1 MTPPA
6 FPPAFPSAAPGA
18 SPGGS
23 GPPEPLPALTVAF
36 STRGARALGLDPA
49 VWPAADGLDY
59 LVLAQEADP
68 APAPPAAPLA
78 AHLATLEA
86 RADVAVARLA
96 TTGLA
101 RSRNAALDRARG
113 EILLIADDD
122 VTHVEGAFD
131 AIRSYFRDHPRVDL
145 LVGLSLD
152 AAGAPRRRPVR
163 ARLTPWNAG
172 RSASHEIAVR
182 LAPVR
187 AAGVRFDE
195 GFGVG
200 AGTASFLGE
209 EYIFLTDCL
218 RAGLAG
224 EHRPLPV
231 SVHPAPSSGA
241 IWSGPAAAR
250 ARAAAI
256 ARVFGGWAPLARA
269 AYAAR
274 NARRFG
280 SARDLLTFLRG

>member
-1 MTPPA
+1 MPPTS
-6 FPPAFPSAAPGA
+6 PSTSLRAG
-18 SPGGS
+18 PGGS
-23 GPPEPLPALTVAF
+23 GAPERLPALTVAF

-49 VWPAADGLDY
+49 AWRAADGLDY

-68 APAPPAAPLA
+68 VEAQLA
-78 AHLATLEA
+78 ALEV
-86 RADVAVARLA
+86 RGDVAVARLA

-113 EILLIADDD
+113 EILLLADDD
-122 VTHVEGAFD
+122 VAHAEGAFD
-131 AIRSYFRDHPRVDL
+131 AIRSYFRDHPRVDI

-200 AGTASFLGE
+200 AGTANFLGE
-209 EYIFLTDCL
+209 EYIFLADCL

-224 EHRPLPV
+224 EHRPQAV

-250 ARAAAI
+250 ARAAVI

-269 AYAAR
+269 GYAAK